1 LQYKKENDMRLNAL
15 LILAALTVSATAQNS
30 YRSYLK
36 DHISYRE
43 HPLDITKM
51 KVDVRFEPEKGLVKG
66 TVSHSFTV
74 LQKKVDSVFF
84 DGPGIRINK
93 ALLNNKNL
101 PYTIVKTGIWVK
113 PTTAFNWDETG
124 VITFEYEAT
133 PRKGIYFIGW
143 NVPENPVQNPFAVR
157 KQIWTQGQGVDNRYW
172 IPMYDELNDK
182 FITETTI
189 TFDKNYEVL
198 SNGLLQKKTTN
209 KDNTITWQYAMSKPH
224 AGYLLMLGI
233 GKYAIKKTKSDKG
246 IPLNLYY
253 YPEFADRAEP
263 TYRYSER
270 MIDFLERETGIPYPW
285 ESYSQIMVQDFL
297 YGAMENTTAT
307 IFGDFFNVDERAYI
321 DRNYVGVNCHELTH
335 QWFGDY
341 ITARDWRDTW
351 LQESYATFYPKQF
364 TKELFGEDEY
374 NWQRRGEQNA
384 ALEASKK
391 DVNPIRHSGG
401 GSARNYPKGSNVISM
416 LGYVLGEEEW
426 KRALNHYLKVH
437 AYANVETNDLQQAIQ
452 DKLGKDLSW
461 FFDQWIYRGGEP
473 EYTVG
478 YNDIMKADGERYTE
492 ISVAQT
498 HARTEVVGLFK
509 MPVVFE
515 VYYADGT
522 KDKVTEWIE
531 EANEVVKVNN
541 KGHKEIAFVLFDP
554 NSQVLKSVTF
564 NKSFDELEAQV
575 QKAPFMLDRYDALV
589 ALRETPL
596 EAKKALLLNVF
607 AKETFHQMK
616 AEVINQLVND
626 EQSATTLQQVFTQS
640 APSPK
645 LAALKTY
652 NGNSESWKQVF
663 TKALQ
668 DSSYDVVLASLEKL
682 CKQYPLEAGKFLD
695 ATKHVYGMN
704 NVVNIKWHELAAS
717 NLIQPEQS
725 TNELVNYASNA
736 WEFRTR
742 NNAFTS
748 LKKLGYCDAK
758 LVVNLFDAVLS
769 TNARLAGPA
778 AQLAE
783 FLAQQTVYKNMFVAY
798 HKGKTWEPW
807 QQEQLK
813 KHLPFLY

>member
-1 LQYKKENDMRLNAL
+1 MRFYYV
-15 LILAALTVSATAQNS
+15 LILTAFTFSVSAQNS

-36 DHISYRE
+36 DHITYRE
-43 HPLDITKM
+43 HPLDITRM
-51 KVDVRFEPEKGLVKG
+51 KVDVRFVPEKGQVIGK
-66 TVSHSFTV
+66 VSHFFTV

-84 DGPGIRINK
+84 DGPGITIKK
-93 ALLNNKNL
+93 AQLNNREV
-101 PYTIVKTGIWVK
+101 PFTIVKTGIWVK
-113 PTTAFNWDETG
+113 PATAFNWDETG

-189 TFDKNYEVL
+189 TFDKDYEVL

-233 GKYAIKKTKSDKG
+233 GKYAIKKTKSGRG
-246 IPLNLYY
+246 IPMNLYY

-263 TYRYSER
+263 TYRYSEK
-270 MIDFLERETGIPYPW
+270 MVDFLERETGILYPW

-364 TKELFGEDEY
+364 TKELYGEDEY

-391 DVNPIRHSGG
+391 DLNPIRHSGG

-416 LGYVLGEEEW
+416 LGYVLGEDEW
-426 KRALNHYLKVH
+426 KRALNYYLQTH

-473 EYTVG
+473 EYTVA
-478 YNDIMKADGERYTE
+478 YADIMKADGSRYTE
-492 ISVAQT
+492 VTVAQT
-498 HARTEVVGLFK
+498 HTRNEVVGLFK
-509 MPVVFE
+509 MPIVFE
-515 VYYADGT
+515 VVYADGST
-522 KDKVTEWIE
+522 AKTTEWIE
-531 EANEVVKVNN
+531 EANRVVRIDN

-554 NSQVLKSVTF
+554 NSQVLKSVQF
-564 NKSFDELEAQV
+564 KKSFDELEAQV
-575 QKAPFMLDRYDALV
+575 QKAHFMLDRYDALV
-589 ALRETPL
+589 ALRETAL
-596 EAKKALLLNVF
+596 ETKKALLLEVF
-607 AKETFHQMK
+607 KTEPFHQMK
-616 AEVINQLVND
+616 AEVIHQLVND
-626 EQSATTLQQVFTQS
+626 ESSAAELQKVFSQS
-640 APSPK
+640 APAPK
-645 LAALKTY
+645 LAALKSYT
-652 NGNSESWKQVF
+652 GAADSWKLIF
-663 TKALQ
+663 TAALQ

-682 CKQYPLEAGKFLD
+682 CAQYPLEAANFLE
-695 ATKHVYGMN
+695 TTQSVYGMN
-704 NVVNIKWHELAAS
+704 NAVKIKWHELAAA
-717 NLIQPEQS
+717 NLIESEQ
-725 TNELVNYASNA
+725 NMNALVGYASNA

-742 NNAFTS
+742 NNAFLS
-748 LKKLGYCDAK
+748 LKRLGYCDQK
-758 LVVNLFDAVLS
+758 LVANLFDACLS
-769 TNARLAGPA
+769 TNARLAGQA

-783 FLAQQTVYKNMFVAY
+783 FLTQQSVYKNMFVTYY
-798 HKGKTWEPW
+798 HSRQWETW

-813 KHLPFLY
+813 KYLPFL